1 MLIKTQISAT
11 IVLNQQDDFLQLYR
25 QNLRRYEFVL
35 LHAALRKS
43 SVNQQQHSLLGQWC
57 INEKYHVNMT
67 ANIIKKE
74 YIGRVE

>member
-1 MLIKTQISAT
+1 MFGA
-11 IVLNQQDDFLQLYR
+11 Y
-25 QNLRRYEFVL
+25 LRFKCNY
-35 LHAALRKS
+35 AALRKS

-57 INEKYHVNMT
+57 FDEKYHVNMT